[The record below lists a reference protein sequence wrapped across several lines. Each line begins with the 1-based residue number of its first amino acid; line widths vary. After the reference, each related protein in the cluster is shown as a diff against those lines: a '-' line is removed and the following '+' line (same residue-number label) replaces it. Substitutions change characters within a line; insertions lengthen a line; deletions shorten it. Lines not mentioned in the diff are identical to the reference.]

1 MKTTPK
7 SSATVGPTSKHW
19 AGKLAA
25 AQTPAQHAAVEWDR
39 IRAVVR
45 DLPEQD
51 QPKAWRD
58 LLGVL
63 QVARQKLEGR

>member
-7 SSATVGPTSKHW
+7 SSATADPTSRHW
-19 AGKLAA
+19 AGKLAG

-45 DLPEQD
+45 GLPEQD
-51 QPKAWRD
+51 QPKAWRE
-58 LLGVL
+58 LLGAL
-63 QVARQKLEGR
+63 QGARQKLEGR